1 MLGFILFVGGGVD
14 VGCSVLMLDLS
25 LWLVEELTLFVGVV
39 VDVGLVIVVGG
50 GVDVGCSVVD
60 VGLAIVV
67 GGGVDVVCRG
77 CCLCWT
83 CYCSWWRS

>member
-1 MLGFILFVGGGVD
+1 VVVDPVDEIVVLGG
-14 VGCSVLMLDLS
+14 
-25 LWLVEELTLFVGVV
+25 V

-60 VGLAIVV
+60 VGLFIVV

-77 CCLCWT
+77 CCRCWAS
-83 CYCSWWRS
+83 YCGWWRS